1 MPMPGQGG
9 NTAAMPSRLCQED
22 PTKKIRSR
30 RPCQEELVC
39 LSRPSVSGSAGLMP
53 RILITSRL
61 LSRSIVPERGNVSFR
76 AVMKDP
82 VQWIIDVVDD
92 RLPGSED
99 ALSSDHHRIQH
110 QCLQPRLWSARF
122 RSGRVLGEPSH
133 ASHERR
139 KPWCFINAFCAVGS
153 ARISGKT
160 I

>member
-1 MPMPGQGG
+1 MPMPGQGEHCCDAKQAVPRRP
-9 NTAAMPSRLCQED
+9 NQEDQAQKAMP
-22 PTKKIRSR
+22 R
-30 RPCQEELVC
+30 RAGEL
-39 LSRPSVSGSAGLMP
+39 SHPSVSGSAGLMP

-110 QCLQPRLWSARF
+110 QCLQLRLWSARF